1 MLPTCPSRDGPAA
14 YFLSAMNKISVI
26 LAAAM
31 LALSAACN
39 GNLAPESASGEVFTC
54 VIADAPDT
62 RLSIDAQGKTRW
74 EPGDQILFHGKW
86 TGKGSR
92 TFSVTVTLE
101 ESNIS
106 ADGKTASVT
115 VGEFDPGTTT
125 SGRAS
130 LLYAVYPADA
140 ITPDNGKT
148 NWRDLHTFNG
158 TNRPLMLGYE
168 KGDGTTSFTFR
179 NLCGVISF
187 SVSGDFDSY
196 TFCGNNGETVG
207 YDGYQASLYWGTDG
221 KEHSDYKKGGTA
233 LTSISGT
240 LATGDGAVN
249 YVCLPAGANFSKGFT
264 FNFLKDGNIV
274 KVATTS
280 TAVNVKRNAL
290 LPLGDISTH
299 LEDYSGQPSD
309 PEAERLARQGITP
322 IRAIY
327 FTEYTSS
334 SVFPTLEDVR
344 YFTHINVG
352 HARFVNPK
360 TGDGGLVIKNPGPSY
375 INKLVAFKKDYPEL
389 KLLLFIGGWGKN
401 ADGFSQMAKDDTK
414 RALFCSE
421 CVRLCNE
428 YGLDGV
434 DLDWEYPGYSAKTT
448 LDDGTYYYN
457 GSDPADRTNFTRLVK
472 DLRQALGKDKLISY
486 AADSD
491 AEYIDNAAVL
501 EWVDYINVMTY
512 SMGDPNPDN
521 PAKQRHNSPLYK
533 SSRFA
538 NSRGTADCIEK
549 FHNQGVPY
557 DRMNFGIGFYGHG
570 DGNVYPSSVSYTIA
584 REALEKGTAKG
595 KSVVGYNI
603 RIWDEESKSVYLGNS
618 SEVMYA
624 SYEDAESIGWR
635 VKFVKDK
642 GLLGAFAWEYRE
654 DDSSG
659 TLRKAFYDLMT
670 ATE

>member
-1 MLPTCPSRDGPAA
+1 MLPTCPSRDGPAV
-14 YFLSAMNKISVI
+14 YLSAMNRISVI

-39 GNLAPESASGEVFTC
+39 GNLAPESTSGEVFTC

-86 TGKGSR
+86 VGKGSR

-125 SGRAS
+125 SDRAS

-334 SVFPTLEDVR
+334 SVFPTLEDVK

-375 INKLVAFKKDYPEL
+375 INKLVTFKKDYPEL

-421 CVRLCNE
+421 CVRLCKE

-448 LDDGTYYYN
+448 LDDGTTYYN
-457 GSDPADRTNFTRLVK
+457 GSDPSDRANFTRLVK

-491 AEYIDNAAVL
+491 AEYIDNATVL
-501 EWVDYINVMTY
+501 KWVDYINVMTY
-512 SMGDPNPDN
+512 SMGNPSPDN
-521 PAKQRHNSPLYK
+521 PSKQRHNSPLYK

-642 GLLGAFAWEYRE
+642 GMLGAFAWEYRE

-659 TLRKAFYDLMT
+659 TLRKVFYNLMT

>member
-1 MLPTCPSRDGPAA
+1 
-14 YFLSAMNKISVI
+14 MNRISVI
-26 LAAAM
+26 LAAGT
-31 LALSAACN
+31 LALSAACS
-39 GNLAPESASGEVFTC
+39 GSLAPENTAGEVFTC

-62 RLSIDAQGKTRW
+62 RLSIDSQGKTRW

-86 TGKGSR
+86 TGKGGD
-92 TFSVTVTLE
+92 TYSVTVTLD

-106 ADGKTASVT
+106 ADGKTATVT
-115 VGEFDPGTTT
+115 VGKFNAGTTA

-130 LLYAVYPADA
+130 LKYAVYPADS
-140 ITPDNGKT
+140 ITPDNGKE
-148 NWRDLHTFNG
+148 NWRDKHTFNG

-168 KGDGTTSFTFR
+168 KGDGTTAFTFR

-196 TFCGNNGETVG
+196 TFRGNNDETVG
-207 YDGYQASLYWGTDG
+207 YDNYQASLYWGTDG
-221 KEHSDYKKGGTA
+221 KEHSNYALGGTA
-233 LTSISGT
+233 LTTISGT

-249 YVCLPAGANFSKGFT
+249 YVCLPAGADFSKGFT
-264 FNFLKDGNIV
+264 FSFLKNGSVVN
-274 KVATTS
+274 VATTN

-290 LPLGDISTH
+290 LALGDITAR
-299 LEDYSGQPSD
+299 LDEQGGDQPAD
-309 PEAERLARQGITP
+309 PEAERLARLGITP

-334 SVFPTLEDVR
+334 SLLPTLADVK
-344 YFTHINVG
+344 YFTHINAG
-352 HARFVNPK
+352 HARFVNPQ
-360 TGDGGLVIKNPGPSY
+360 TGDGGLVIKSPGPSY
-375 INKLVAFKKDYPEL
+375 IKKLVAFKKDYPEL
-389 KLLLFIGGWGKN
+389 KILLFIGGWGKN

-421 CVRLCNE
+421 CVRLCKE

-448 LDDGTYYYN
+448 LDDGTIYYN
-457 GSDPADRTNFTRLVK
+457 GSDPSDRANFTRLVK

-491 AEYIDNAAVL
+491 AEYINNAEVL

-512 SMGDPNPDN
+512 SMGNPSPDN
-521 PAKQRHNSPLYK
+521 PSKQRHNSPLYT
-533 SSRFA
+533 SPNFA

-549 FHNQGVPY
+549 FRKQGVPY

-570 DGNVYPSSVSYTIA
+570 DGTVYPSSVSYTIA
-584 REALEKGTAKG
+584 REALEQGTAKG

-603 RIWDEESKSVYLGNS
+603 RVWDEPSKSVYLGNS
-618 SEVMYA
+618 SGVMYA

-642 GLLGAFAWEYRE
+642 GMLGAFAWEYRE

-659 TLRKAFYDLMT
+659 TLRKVFYDLMT
-670 ATE
+670 ATD

>member
-1 MLPTCPSRDGPAA
+1 
-14 YFLSAMNKISVI
+14 
-26 LAAAM
+26 M

-39 GNLAPESASGEVFTC
+39 RNLAPESTSGEVFTC

-86 TGKGSR
+86 VGKGSR

-106 ADGKTASVT
+106 ADGKTATVT
-115 VGEFDPGTTT
+115 VGEFDAGTTT
-125 SGRAS
+125 SGRSS
-130 LLYAVYPADA
+130 LKYAVYPADS
-140 ITPDNGKT
+140 ITPDNGKE
-148 NWRDLHTFNG
+148 NWRDKHTFNG

-168 KGDGTTSFTFR
+168 KGDGTTAFTFR

-196 TFCGNNGETVG
+196 TFSGNNGETVG

-249 YVCLPAGANFSKGFT
+249 YVCLPAGADFSMGFT

-334 SVFPTLEDVR
+334 SVFPTLEDVK

-352 HARFVNPK
+352 HARFVNPQ
-360 TGDGGLVIKNPGPSY
+360 TGDGGLVIKSPGPSY

-421 CVRLCNE
+421 CVRLCKE

-448 LDDGTYYYN
+448 LDDGTTYYN
-457 GSDPADRTNFTRLVK
+457 GSDPSDRANFTRLVK

-491 AEYIDNAAVL
+491 AEYIDNATVL
-501 EWVDYINVMTY
+501 KWVDYINVMTY
-512 SMGDPNPDN
+512 SMGNPSPDN
-521 PAKQRHNSPLYK
+521 PSKQRHNSPLYK

-603 RIWDEESKSVYLGNS
+603 RIWDEESKSVYLGN
-618 SEVMYA
+618 EAGTMYA

-642 GLLGAFAWEYRE
+642 GMLGAFAWEYRE

-659 TLRKAFYDLMT
+659 TLRKVFYNLMT

>member
-1 MLPTCPSRDGPAA
+1 MGRQLF
-14 YFLSAMNKISVI
+14 YFAAMNRISVI
-26 LAAAM
+26 IAAGA
-31 LALSAACN
+31 LALFAACSET
-39 GNLAPESASGEVFTC
+39 LTPENASGDVFTC

-62 RLSIDAQGKTRW
+62 RLSIDSQGKTRW

-86 TGKGSR
+86 TGKGSK
-92 TFSVTVTLE
+92 TYSVTVTLD

-106 ADGKTASVT
+106 ADGKTATVT
-115 VGEFDPGTTT
+115 VGSFDAGTTS

-130 LLYAVYPADA
+130 LKYAVYPADS
-140 ITPDNGKT
+140 ITPDNGKE
-148 NWRDLHTFNG
+148 NWRDKHTFNG

-168 KGDGTTSFTFR
+168 KGDGTTAFTFR

-196 TFCGNNGETVG
+196 TFCGNDDETVG

-221 KEHSDYKKGGTA
+221 KEHSDYTLGGTP
-233 LTSISGT
+233 LTTVSGT
-240 LATGDGAVN
+240 LATGSDAVN
-249 YVCLPAGANFSKGFT
+249 YVCLPAGASFSNGFT
-264 FNFLKDGNIV
+264 FRFLKNGAVVN
-274 KVATTS
+274 VAKTN
-280 TAVNVKRNAL
+280 TAVTVGRSAL
-290 LPLGDISTH
+290 LPLGDITSH
-299 LEDYSGQPSD
+299 LEDDGSGQPAD
-309 PEAERLARQGITP
+309 PEAERLARLGITP

-334 SVFPTLEDVR
+334 SNFPTLEDIK

-352 HARFVNPK
+352 HARFVNPQ
-360 TGDGGLVIKNPGPSY
+360 TGDGGLVIKSPGPDY
-375 INKLVAFKKDYPEL
+375 IKRLVAFKKNYPEL

-401 ADGFSQMAKDDTK
+401 ADGFSQMAKDDDK

-421 CVRLCNE
+421 CVRLCKE

-448 LDDGTYYYN
+448 QSDGTIYYN
-457 GSDPADRTNFTRLVK
+457 GSDPADRSNFTRLVR
-472 DLRQALGKDKLISY
+472 DLREALGKGKLISY

-491 AEYIDNAAVL
+491 AEYIDNATVL

-521 PAKQRHNSPLYK
+521 PSKQRHNSLLYK
-533 SSRFA
+533 SSTFA
-538 NSRGTADCIEK
+538 NSRGGADCIEK
-549 FHNQGVPY
+549 FHKQGVPY
-557 DRMNFGIGFYGHG
+557 DRLNYGIAFYGHG
-570 DGNVYPSSVSYTIA
+570 DDNVYPSSVSYAIA

-595 KSVVGYNI
+595 KSVVGYNT
-603 RIWDEESKSVYLGNS
+603 RFWDEASKSVYLGNS
-618 SEVMYA
+618 AGTMYA
-624 SYEDAESIGWR
+624 SYEDAESISWR

-659 TLRKAFYDLMT
+659 TLRKVFYDLMT
-670 ATE
+670 ATD